1 MSLPQRKKS
10 AEEIAKL
17 RESLG
22 IVGPPPG
29 EEDLPV
35 EGSLPE
41 ISPQQESLIPGPIS
55 AIRPASEP
63 APMEEIRAPKEVHSL
78 RRSERIPVLP
88 DEESG
93 PQHPPAHPPEPRSTL
108 PVSAPLPAPT
118 GPKMVRSLRKS
129 EQGPRSAIQ
138 ASAPDSR
145 LPTHRHS
152 GEQLNRI
159 RRQEVLAQ
167 SAGVPHPLSLTA
179 HPLIVIPGYL
189 FALAGAACF
198 YFYDIE
204 KRQMPVTVS
213 LVLAALAI
221 AAFIFFKKPLSRHHA
236 AFIAVVS
243 LFVIVFGAL
252 YYFPPLQHGT

>member
-22 IVGPPPG
+22 ILGPPSD
-29 EEDLPV
+29 EE
-35 EGSLPE
+35 SLMPE
-41 ISPQQESLIPGPIS
+41 IPLERESGILEAIS
-55 AIRPASEP
+55 AVTQKQEP
-63 APMEEIRAPKEVHSL
+63 APTAEIYEPKVEHSL
-78 RRSERIPVLP
+78 KLSERIPALP
-88 DEESG
+88 TEESA
-93 PQHPPAHPPEPRSTL
+93 PQHPPARPPEPRPAL
-108 PVSAPLPAPT
+108 PVSSPTPAPT
-118 GPKMVRSLRKS
+118 VPKIVRSLRKS

-138 ASAPDSR
+138 TSPPDSR

-152 GEQLNRI
+152 DEQLNRI

-167 SAGVPHPLSLTA
+167 STPAPHPLSLTA
-179 HPLIVIPGYL
+179 HLLIVVPGYL

-198 YFYDIE
+198 IFYDIE
-204 KRQMPVTVS
+204 KRQMPVTIG

-236 AFIAVVS
+236 AFIGVIS
-243 LFVIVFGAL
+243 LFVIIFGAL
-252 YYFPPLQHGT
+252 YYFPTLQHGT